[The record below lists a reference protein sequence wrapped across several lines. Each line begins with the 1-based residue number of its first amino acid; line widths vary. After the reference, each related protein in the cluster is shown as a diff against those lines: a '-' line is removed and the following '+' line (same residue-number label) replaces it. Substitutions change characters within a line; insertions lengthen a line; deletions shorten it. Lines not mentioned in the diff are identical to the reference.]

1 MLGVETSIGSKVI
14 CITHVSYANHAHSPA
29 VVSSR
34 EGRWCREIP
43 VGVLLS
49 GCDTA
54 QMGGHNTQWLC
65 QSGQRRIKSKG
76 QFL

>member
-1 MLGVETSIGSKVI
+1 MLGLETSIGSKVI
-14 CITHVSYANHAHSPA
+14 CTIHVSCANHAHSPA

-49 GCDTA
+49 RCDMA
-54 QMGGHNTQWLC
+54 QMGGHNSQRLC
-65 QSGQRRIKSKG
+65 QSGQRKIKSKG